1 MNLYERMQELRKH
14 VKTNQHIAQELRNAD
29 TPSITPN
36 ELYNK
41 MNVFLD
47 MIEMDIKNIEY
58 NFVIENVDGGVR
70 VFDGAALTETQLNED
85 ICLFQ
90 ILDEENVD
98 IESLS
103 DMLKQLVDANKI
115 QGSVLLIPPNIS
127 VFKAKIAKSE

>member
-1 MNLYERMQELRKH
+1 MNLYTRLEELR
-14 VKTNQHIAQELRNAD
+14 QSIAYNRDN
-29 TPSITPN
+29 PSQAIN
-36 ELYNK
+36 SQQDLYNTMDK
-41 MNVFLD
+41 FLD
-47 MIEMDIKNIEY
+47 LIEMDIKDVEY

-103 DMLKQLVDANKI
+103 DILKQLVDANKI
-115 QGSVLLIPPNIS
+115 QGNVLLIPPNIS

>member
-1 MNLYERMQELRKH
+1 MNLYTRLEELR
-14 VKTNQHIAQELRNAD
+14 QSIAYNRDN
-29 TPSITPN
+29 PSQAIN
-36 ELYNK
+36 SQQDLYNTMDK
-41 MNVFLD
+41 FLD
-47 MIEMDIKNIEY
+47 LIEMDIKDVEY

-103 DMLKQLVDANKI
+103 DMLKQLVYANKI
-115 QGSVLLIPPNIS
+115 QGNVLLIPPNIS
-127 VFKAKIAKSE
+127 VFKAKIAKS